1 MLTGF
6 MKNIS
11 AIPFSNPDRKKKREQ
26 EKKKKLE
33 TVLMKDKVQD
43 QQMTGELDKINSL
56 RLNFLLS
63 RHFAKF

>member
-11 AIPFSNPDRKKKREQ
+11 AISFSNPDRKKENGTRK
-26 EKKKKLE
+26 EKKIE

-43 QQMTGELDKINSL
+43 
-56 RLNFLLS
+56 
-63 RHFAKF
+63 